1 MVETIGEA
9 FNADWQLFARC
20 VDGRVD
26 LGHAALKCEWRYDLD
41 MMTLVATRGRDF
53 PLASIARQAALSSMR
68 QPAHQRDIRSPRRQE
83 GRAAATAD
91 ITLVEIERPAGSLQ
105 RATWQGCAER

>member
-53 PLASIARQAALSSMR
+53 PLASIAGRLR
-68 QPAHQRDIRSPRRQE
+68 CPRCGNRRISVTFVLP
-83 GRAAATAD
+83 GNRKA
-91 ITLVEIERPAGSLQ
+91 ERPQ
-105 RATWQGCAER
+105 RPISRW

>member
-53 PLASIARQAALSSMR
+53 RWQAS
-68 QPAHQRDIRSPRRQE
+68 PAGCAVLD
-83 GRAAATAD
+83 AATGAS
-91 ITLVEIERPAGSLQ
+91 A
-105 RATWQGCAER
+105 